1 VHPRV
6 PFFDLSLPLY
16 FVTSSLLLFSLSR
29 KEITMPAESL
39 TTNQCT
45 HINARGRRCRMLVA
59 PDHDSLCPQ
68 HLREAAASQPDDAAL
83 AEELLNSTG
92 DLASVGEVNAFL
104 GNVVKLRARRLID
117 RKDAVAFG
125 YLSQLLLCTL
135 HGMEK
140 LSDEERDAQAMDEV
154 NEDIR
159 KMRASFLANYAARQA
174 AKASQK
180 SQKNPATQKRDSSVP
195 APKPAPSNTPA
206 STESA
211 TPKPPRDYFSI
222 CT

>member
-1 VHPRV
+1 
-6 PFFDLSLPLY
+6 
-16 FVTSSLLLFSLSR
+16 
-29 KEITMPAESL
+29 MPAKSL
-39 TTNQCT
+39 ITNQCS

-68 HLREAAASQPDDAAL
+68 HLRDAAASQQDDAVL
-83 AEELLNSTG
+83 ADELLNSAG

-104 GNVVKLRARRLID
+104 CNVVKLRARKLID

-125 YLSQLLLCTL
+125 YHSQLLLSTL

-140 LSDEERDAQAMDEV
+140 LSEEERDAQALEEV

-159 KMRASFLANYAARQA
+159 KMRASFLANYSARHA
-174 AKASQK
+174 AKAAKKPQN
-180 SQKNPATQKRDSSVP
+180 NPSTGTKDPVRP
-195 APKPAPSNTPA
+195 ASKPAPSDTPA
-206 STESA
+206 PTESA
-211 TPKPPRDYFSI
+211 AQKPPRDYFSI

>member
-1 VHPRV
+1 M
-6 PFFDLSLPLY
+6 SA
-16 FVTSSLLLFSLSR
+16 
-29 KEITMPAESL
+29 KSL
-39 TTNQCT
+39 TANQCN
-45 HINARGRRCRMLVA
+45 HLNARGRRCRILIASDTDSFCSHHLA
-59 PDHDSLCPQ
+59 PS
-68 HLREAAASQPDDAAL
+68 AVSQPDDEAPVA
-83 AEELLNSTG
+83 ELLNSTG

-140 LSDEERDAQAMDEV
+140 LSDEERDAQALDEV

-174 AKASQK
+174 AKAAKK
-180 SQKNPATQKRDSSVP
+180 SQSNPSTGAWDSSVP
-195 APKPAPSNTPA
+195 ASKPAPSNTPA

>member
-1 VHPRV
+1 M
-6 PFFDLSLPLY
+6 LAKPL
-16 FVTSSLLLFSLSR
+16 V
-29 KEITMPAESL
+29 A
-39 TTNQCT
+39 NQCN

-59 PDHDSLCPQ
+59 SDEESYCVHHSAQSSVSL
-68 HLREAAASQPDDAAL
+68 PDDESLAA
-83 AEELLNSTG
+83 ELLNSTG
-92 DLASVGEVNAFL
+92 DLATVGDVNAFL

-140 LSDEERDAQAMDEV
+140 LSDEARDAQALDEV

-159 KMRASFLANYAARQA
+159 KMRASFLARHAAVEA
-174 AKASQK
+174 AKAVKK
-180 SQKNPATQKRDSSVP
+180 SQNNPPTRSTDSSVP
-195 APKPAPSNTPA
+195 ASKPAPSSTPA

-211 TPKPPRDYFSI
+211 TPQPPRDYFSI

>member
-1 VHPRV
+1 MPKQLDPNQHCQHISPRG
-6 PFFDLSLPLY
+6 
-16 FVTSSLLLFSLSR
+16 
-29 KEITMPAESL
+29 
-39 TTNQCT
+39 Q
-45 HINARGRRCRMLVA
+45 RCRMLSA
-59 PDHDSLCPQ
+59 SDQDSFCAH
-68 HLREAAASQPDDAAL
+68 HLRQAARYQPDDAAL
-83 AEELLNSTG
+83 AAELLNSTG
-92 DLASVGEVNAFL
+92 NLASVGDVKAFL
-104 GNVVKLRARRLID
+104 GNVVKLRARKLID

-140 LSDEERDAQAMDEV
+140 LSDEERDAQALDEV

-159 KMRASFLANYAARQA
+159 KMRASFLANYVARQA

-180 SQKNPATQKRDSSVP
+180 SQKTQSTQARDSSVP
-195 APKPAPSNTPA
+195 ASKPAPSNAPA

>member
-1 VHPRV
+1 MSAKR
-6 PFFDLSLPLY
+6 
-16 FVTSSLLLFSLSR
+16 
-29 KEITMPAESL
+29 L

-45 HINARGRRCRMLVA
+45 HINARSRRCRMLVA
-59 PDHDSLCPQ
+59 SAEDSFCSH
-68 HLREAAASQPDDAAL
+68 HLAQSAVSQPDPEAL
-83 AEELLNSTG
+83 AAELLNSTG
-92 DLASVGEVNAFL
+92 DLASAGDVKAFL

-140 LSDEERDAQAMDEV
+140 LSDEERDAQALDEV

-159 KMRASFLANYAARQA
+159 KMRASFLANYVARQA

-180 SQKNPATQKRDSSVP
+180 SQKTQSTQARDSSVP
-195 APKPAPSNTPA
+195 ASKPAPSNAPA